1 MKRGRKWID
10 YILNNIVVSF
20 LPKKIIGIMNGGIIK
35 GFLCGICRRLIDK
48 YIATIKIEEEV
59 YLH

>member
-10 YILNNIVVSF
+10 YILKNIVVSF

-35 GFLCGICRRLIDK
+35 GFLCGICRRLVDN
-48 YIATIKIEEEV
+48 YIATIKREEEV

>member
-1 MKRGRKWID
+1 M
-10 YILNNIVVSF
+10 
-20 LPKKIIGIMNGGIIK
+20 PKKIIGIMNGGIIK

>member
-10 YILNNIVVSF
+10 YILKNIVVSF
-20 LPKKIIGIMNGGIIK
+20 LPKKIIGIMNGGVIK
-35 GFLCGICRRLIDK
+35 GFLCRICRRLIDN

>member
-1 MKRGRKWID
+1 MKRGWKWID

-35 GFLCGICRRLIDK
+35 GFLCGICRRLIDN

>member
-1 MKRGRKWID
+1 M
-10 YILNNIVVSF
+10 
-20 LPKKIIGIMNGGIIK
+20 KIIGIMNGGFIK
-35 GFLCGICRRLIDK
+35 GFLCGICRRLIDN